1 MIGTDD
7 EDDEVGYGRPPK
19 AHRFRKGRSGN
30 PRGRPKGSR
39 NIGKML
45 EDVLSKTQVV
55 REDGEVKRLSNAEIM
70 LRQLVTKALKGDLRA
85 TSEVVALCQRYGVL
99 GDDAASASVAVEA
112 DDRALIQAYLDRAAS
127 RDGRSDP

>member
-1 MIGTDD
+1 
-7 EDDEVGYGRPPK
+7 
-19 AHRFRKGRSGN
+19 
-30 PRGRPKGSR
+30 
-39 NIGKML
+39 ML
-45 EDVLSKTQVV
+45 EDVLYKTQVV

-70 LRQLVTKALKGDLRA
+70 LRQLVTKALKVDLRA
-85 TSEVVALCQRYGVL
+85 TSEVVSLCQRYGVL